1 MPFLPQEP
9 EKAVAA
15 IAAGVAA
22 GPAAYLALGDLAT
35 NVVLGAVGVQWDLG
49 PFEHHQQFAL
59 VGALASQQAI
69 ERGEA
74 GLVAEDT
81 GEPRRQDRLARRRGM
96 AAPGFETAIE
106 LPDEAAD
113 AALRGALGFGERI
126 ELVNQAFAMN
136 PAQTMKTDIELAG
149 VVADDHGVGE
159 KAVRLAAAPRGVFGG
174 DQHGIGMDF
183 QGRDPEPVQVRAPG
197 RPIGEEAIGGA

>member
-1 MPFLPQEP
+1 MSAAGDFEACAEVVPEFDAVLAAGLQEA
-9 EKAVAA
+9 EKPVAA
-15 IAAGVAA
+15 IATGVAA
-22 GPAAYLALGDLAT
+22 GSAADGPLGDLAT
-35 NVVLGAVGVQWDLG
+35 NIVLGAVGVQRDLG
-49 PFEHHQQFAL
+49 PFEHHQQFAF
-59 VGALASQQAI
+59 VGALAGQQTI

-81 GEPRRQDRLARRRGM
+81 VEPRRQNRLARRRGM
-96 AAPGFETAIE
+96 AGPSFEAAVE

-136 PAQTMKTDIELAG
+136 PAQTMKTDIELAS

-159 KAVRLAAAPRGVFGG
+159 KAMRLDAAPMRRLRWRSA
-174 DQHGIGMDF
+174 
-183 QGRDPEPVQVRAPG
+183 RDRDGPS
-197 RPIGEEAIGGA
+197 RP

>member
-1 MPFLPQEP
+1 MSAAGDFEACAKVVPEFDAVLAAGLQEA

-22 GPAAYLALGDLAT
+22 GSAADLALGDLAT
-35 NVVLGAVGVQWDLG
+35 NVVFGAVGVQWGSRAFRAPSAIRSCWRAGG
-49 PFEHHQQFAL
+49 PAD
-59 VGALASQQAI
+59 

-81 GEPRRQDRLARRRGM
+81 VEPRRQDRLARRRGM

-106 LPDEAAD
+106 LPDQAAD

-126 ELVNQAFAMN
+126 EPVNQAFAMN
-136 PAQTMKTDIELAG
+136 PAQTMKTDIELAS

-159 KAVRLAAAPRGVFGG
+159 KAMRLDAAPC
-174 DQHGIGMDF
+174 
-183 QGRDPEPVQVRAPG
+183 
-197 RPIGEEAIGGA
+197 